1 MKKILNVLL
10 LTLITSQLSYSQR
23 IVQNDLYTVVYSE
36 SYQQPLT
43 LTYQYPFFKLKYIE
57 ANHHVMEYKYY
68 GVQPVTYPNI
78 IEVKVS
84 KEFKAPTGI
93 ITSNDEDYKDNIYE
107 KGHLVPKASFENDN
121 DILDFLFS
129 YLNCAL
135 MHETLNSGVWRL
147 LEDYERN
154 LYEDENVR
162 VKVILSFSNNSKLV
176 KGGATVPTHFT
187 KIIEYGF
194 STFPTGDEEVTREV
208 YTFPND
214 ASVKGKKIKEF
225 KMKHLSGKF
234 ITNE

>member
-1 MKKILNVLL
+1 MKKIINILL
-10 LTLITSQLSYSQR
+10 LTLITSSLSYSQR
-23 IVQNDLYTVVYSE
+23 VIQNDLYTVVYSE

-43 LTYQYPFFKLKYIE
+43 LTYQYPFFKHRYIE
-57 ANHHVMEYKYY
+57 SIVKLVHVEYF
-68 GVQPVTYPNI
+68 GVQPVTYPNV
-78 IEVKVS
+78 IEVEVS

-93 ITSNDEDYKDNIYE
+93 ITSNDEDYEDNIYD
-107 KGHLVPKASFENDN
+107 KGHLVPNESFKNDD
-121 DILDFLFS
+121 DIQDFLFS

-135 MHETLNSGVWRL
+135 MHETLNRGIWRS
-147 LEDYERN
+147 LEDYERK
-154 LYEDENVR
+154 LYEKENVR

-194 STFPTGDEEVTREV
+194 SSFPTGEEEVTREV

-214 ASVKGKKIKEF
+214 SSVKGKKIEEF